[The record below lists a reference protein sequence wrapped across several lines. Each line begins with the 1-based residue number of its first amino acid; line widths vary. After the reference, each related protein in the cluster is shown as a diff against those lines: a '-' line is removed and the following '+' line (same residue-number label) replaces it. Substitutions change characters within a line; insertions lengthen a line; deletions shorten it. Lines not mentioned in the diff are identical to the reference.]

1 MNTLEMRRLRV
12 EMIQNAKALID
23 RADAEK
29 RTLSEDEQQQL
40 TGWRAEAER
49 MAAEI
54 ELRDAIDGLAG
65 EVRSAPEPTRPEV
78 GEKQTWA
85 DAPKPAR
92 EQRGALEYR
101 FGQILQAVAK
111 QATGRGVD
119 PILQRE
125 QRAATGLGETIP
137 SDGGFL
143 VGTDISGE
151 LYRRAYT
158 MGQIASRTRR
168 VTLSSGANSLK
179 INGIDETSRA
189 TGSRWGG
196 VRGYW
201 LAEAASLTASTPTF
215 RQIELNLRKLGVLA
229 YATDELLQDAGA
241 LGSLILEAAAEEIMW
256 LTENSI
262 VNGTGAGQPLGVLN
276 AGALVSVA
284 KETGQAATTFVAE
297 NAFKMWSRLWARS
310 RGNAAWF
317 INQDVEPQLFAMSVA
332 VGTGGVPVYL
342 PANGLSSSPY
352 GTLFGRPVVP
362 VEYAATLGTV
372 GDVLLADFS
381 EYFLADKGGVQSASS
396 IHVQFLTDESVF
408 RFIYRVDGQPAWHS
422 ALTPA
427 NGTNTLSPYVA
438 VATRA

>member
-23 RADAEK
+23 KADAEN
-29 RTLSEDEQQQL
+29 RSLSEDEQQQL

-54 ELRDAIDGLAG
+54 QLRDAIDGLAG
-65 EVRSAPEPTRPEV
+65 EMRSVEPTRPEV
-78 GEKQTWA
+78 EEKTTWA
-85 DAPKPAR
+85 EAPKPHN
-92 EQRGALEYR
+92 EQRGAMEHR
-101 FGQILQAVAK
+101 FGQFLQGVVRSSR
-111 QATGRGVD
+111 QGATVD
-119 PILQRE
+119 PLVLRE

-151 LYRRAYT
+151 LYRRSYT
-158 MGQIASRTRR
+158 MGQITSRCRR
-168 VTLSSGANSLK
+168 IPISSGSNSLK
-179 INGIDETSRA
+179 VNGIDETSRA

-196 VRGYW
+196 IRGYW
-201 LAEAASLTASTPTF
+201 LAEAATITASTPTF

-229 YATDELLQDAGA
+229 YATDELLQDASA
-241 LGSLILEAAAEEIMW
+241 LGSLILEAAAEEIMY
-256 LTENSI
+256 LTENAI

-276 AGALVSVA
+276 SGALVSVT
-284 KETGQAATTFVAE
+284 KETGQAASTFVAE

-372 GDVLLADFS
+372 GDVVLADFS
-381 EYFLADKGGVQSASS
+381 EYLLADKGGVQSASS
-396 IHVQFLTDESVF
+396 IHVQFLTDQSVF
-408 RFIYRVDGQPAWHS
+408 RFIYRVDGQPAWS
-422 ALTPA
+422 AALTPA
-427 NGTNTLSPYVA
+427 NGTNTLSPFVA
-438 VATRA
+438 VATRS